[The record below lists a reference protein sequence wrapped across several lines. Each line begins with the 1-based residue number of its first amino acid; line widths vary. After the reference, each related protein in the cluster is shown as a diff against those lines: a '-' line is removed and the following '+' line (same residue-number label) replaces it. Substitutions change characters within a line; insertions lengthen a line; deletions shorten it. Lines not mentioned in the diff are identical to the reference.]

1 MTGKYA
7 LAAVLTWVV
16 AAGTGCMMSP
26 LEGDYVGSISAPVS
40 FNGATPTPG
49 ELVRIQAR
57 RPSTGTW
64 HTIRNVYTGSSAVG
78 GYGTDWYLFGASVAI
93 PNRYWQY
100 QPGPGYNM
108 TAEVRAIAA
117 SGPSGGLVT
126 FNQAF
131 AEYFDPAETE
141 YSLNDLL
148 SNAGN
153 GPTVTVTGTYA
164 AP

>member
-1 MTGKYA
+1 MSDPFPPPFR
-7 LAAVLTWVV
+7 LAGPRPRRASWF
-16 AAGTGCMMSP
+16 AFKPDDHRRERGTRF
-26 LEGDYVGSISAPVS
+26 D
-40 FNGATPTPG
+40 TPTPT
-49 ELVRIQAR
+49 R
-57 RPSTGTW
+57 RP
-64 HTIRNVYTGSSAVG
+64 VG
-78 GYGTDWYLFGASVAI
+78 GYGSDWYLFGTSVAI

-100 QPGPGYNM
+100 HPGPGFNM
-108 TAEVRAIAA
+108 QAEVRAIAA

-126 FNQAF
+126 FNQTF
-131 AEYFDPAETE
+131 YEYFDPAETE